1 MSDDEEVLV
10 ITLGG
15 LTLTAQSYQAAHGSA
30 VRLTIEPLARG
41 PQARVPPVASSSSTS
56 LPRAQ
61 YPGSSSTARAPLL
74 ADFFEVPTSE
84 VCPAE
89 VLLRASVLEPG
100 GGLSAAQRILRAWN
114 LGRGAARFLRG
125 EAATQFKDPLTLRNF
140 VYVVLSGAE
149 LAAPFWTTNLHTYYR
164 AVRLENSVEW
174 NPCTC
179 SQAFPSQEEARV
191 FCLGA
196 GLLGLPACR

>member
-89 VLLRASVLEPG
+89 VLLRASVLEPAG
-100 GGLSAAQRILRAWN
+100 GSRLR
-114 LGRGAARFLRG
+114 
-125 EAATQFKDPLTLRNF
+125 
-140 VYVVLSGAE
+140 S
-149 LAAPFWTTNLHTYYR
+149 
-164 AVRLENSVEW
+164 
-174 NPCTC
+174 
-179 SQAFPSQEEARV
+179 V
-191 FCLGA
+191 FCVLGTLA
-196 GLLGLPACR
+196 VERPGFCGVRRPRSLRTL